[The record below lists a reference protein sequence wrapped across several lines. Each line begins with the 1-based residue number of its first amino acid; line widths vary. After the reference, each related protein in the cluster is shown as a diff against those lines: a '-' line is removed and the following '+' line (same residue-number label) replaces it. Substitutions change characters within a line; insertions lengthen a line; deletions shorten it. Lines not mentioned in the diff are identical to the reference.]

1 MLNRRYPESTA
12 LETYRLHEFTS
23 FLQIS
28 GQLPENA
35 IVELIE
41 GSAEGD
47 QESNTNESDHSYRKI
62 FSLNPSQWKEVDT
75 FYKRIEPEYQ
85 NIHSGMKQRKKKQ
98 KDFQGLLYIDLNS
111 YSTSNPVVLLK
122 DLGRPLIHAVDEA
135 EPDKLW
141 ILNYRH

>member
-1 MLNRRYPESTA
+1 M
-12 LETYRLHEFTS
+12 LETYRLHEFNS

-47 QESNTNESDHSYRKI
+47 QESNTNESDHSYRRI

-75 FYKRIEPEYQ
+75 FYKHIQPEDQ
-85 NIHSGMKQRKKKQ
+85 NIHSRYEKEKQKAKTHRIMKQ
-98 KDFQGLLYIDLNS
+98 F
-111 YSTSNPVVLLK
+111 P
-122 DLGRPLIHAVDEA
+122 PLSQWTPKNGH
-135 EPDKLW
+135 PF
-141 ILNYRH
+141 